1 MGREENNF
9 HIDPFINYVNPEN
22 GTSHKIKGR
31 FYYSAD
37 NIVRPTEGSS
47 ITDILGNMG
56 TDANTIKNIVNGDYS
71 SLYPALVGIG
81 SGIINGNL
89 DDAMNGAFTSL
100 GNIFPNAT
108 TADYCDLISWVMDNG
123 LPDLSGIQNG
133 QLPSDLVPWL
143 SNVINPSR
151 LNPKTQ
157 TDKNFDYY
165 LDYQFN
171 KKWNGGAQITTGMT
185 FEHIR
190 YDSAVM
196 DEVYKSDNAAL
207 LSLLVANNDDVG
219 IMLFD

>member
-100 GNIFPNAT
+100 GNILRP
-108 TADYCDLISWVMDNG
+108 
-123 LPDLSGIQNG
+123 
-133 QLPSDLVPWL
+133 
-143 SNVINPSR
+143 
-151 LNPKTQ
+151 
-157 TDKNFDYY
+157 Y
-165 LDYQFN
+165 LMGY
-171 KKWNGGAQITTGMT
+171 G
-185 FEHIR
+185 
-190 YDSAVM
+190 
-196 DEVYKSDNAAL
+196 
-207 LSLLVANNDDVG
+207 
-219 IMLFD
+219 

>member
-1 MGREENNF
+1 MGGSLTYHQPDMGLKILNYGFNVDFLSNQYGDFFIWRSPTEVYKPSPFTNMGREENNF

-108 TADYCDLISWVMDNG
+108 TADYCCLILAEYRTDNCQAISYRG
-123 LPDLSGIQNG
+123 CLMLSIRLDSTRKLKQTRTLTIISTISSTRNG
-133 QLPSDLVPWL
+133 TVAH
-143 SNVINPSR
+143 R
-151 LNPKTQ
+151 
-157 TDKNFDYY
+157 
-165 LDYQFN
+165 
-171 KKWNGGAQITTGMT
+171 
-185 FEHIR
+185 
-190 YDSAVM
+190 
-196 DEVYKSDNAAL
+196 
-207 LSLLVANNDDVG
+207 SLRE
-219 IMLFD
+219 